1 MLTGVLAKKEG
12 SNAEYI
18 MRLPQHMETMTLK
31 NFFKLYYDVD
41 IVTGPA
47 SNSDPNTNPESLDTH
62 S

>member
-18 MRLPQHMETMTLK
+18 MRLPQHMSLK